1 MQHHLHGKAVTGEPR
16 SALLNV
22 GHGQMAVSHVLDSV
36 REHCACL
43 FVPYTVWLWLLAGTP
58 ANAATSNLSSPL
70 PVSRGPTAAPS
81 AAVSL
86 PPSLGGLA
94 DAAAASLGAT
104 GSHVLLL
111 SVTTVGGFCVMV
123 LLVAAAVFCV
133 LRRRRN
139 KQKAYIV
146 EKQPSES
153 QASFGGSGR
162 GAVVQPSPYKTTP
175 KGLRQA
181 YAKAA
186 GLYRG
191 NVCCHSWNLL
201 TAPLCVLLLLLGN
214 QYMQHLVLVQQAVQT
229 VMHAMADLMLLG
241 QYSHVFSNNTK
252 SQA

>member
-1 MQHHLHGKAVTGEPR
+1 MSEGLCLL
-16 SALLNV
+16 ALAMV
-22 GHGQMAVSHVLDSV
+22 KWRYQSKKHVLDSV

-43 FVPYTVWLWLLAGTP
+43 FVPYTVWLWLSAGTP
-58 ANAATSNLSSPL
+58 TIASTSNLSSPL
-70 PVSRGPTAAPS
+70 PVFRGPAPAPS

-86 PPSLGGLA
+86 PPDLGGLA

-111 SVTTVGGFCVMV
+111 SVTTVGGFCVVV
-123 LLVAAAVFCV
+123 LLAAAAVFCA

-139 KQKAYIV
+139 KRNTYVV
-146 EKQPSES
+146 ERKPSES

-162 GAVVQPSPYKTTP
+162 GAQVQPSPHKTTP

-191 NVCCHSWNLL
+191 NVCCHSWKIL
-201 TAPLCVLLLLLGN
+201 TASLWVLLLLFKLASAASDAGR
-214 QYMQHLVLVQQAVQT
+214 
-229 VMHAMADLMLLG
+229 MHVMADLVLLG
-241 QYSHVFSNNTK
+241 RYSPVF
-252 SQA
+252 